1 MNKLTFGMVGGGK
14 GLFIADAH
22 LKGAMFDNLGTLTA
36 GCFSRN
42 YQMSEDARQI

>member
-1 MNKLTFGMVGGGK
+1 MVGGGK

-42 YQMSEDARQI
+42 